1 MRKEL
6 ISYLTVGILF
16 GYWMGI
22 YSEQIGIGIL
32 LGAILSVLIA
42 IDKQINT

>member
-6 ISYLTVGILF
+6 IPYLTIGILI
-16 GYWMGI
+16 GYLMGT

-42 IDKQINT
+42 IDKQLNR